1 MGMSDENPYPLR
13 ELFDDMGLLLSSTN
27 ILERDPLEVVKQI
40 DENTKKLSVQQR
52 AVVSKAGIAVLLR
65 GLKPRE

>member
-1 MGMSDENPYPLR
+1 
-13 ELFDDMGLLLSSTN
+13 MGLLLSSTN